1 MWAMLVNKYLS
12 DALTSILRH
21 WQRLG
26 NQGVVEYP
34 MVPFGTVSLAVTQVS
49 LLNTRYIHTDY
60 IIQTLHIVR
69 SWVYNLNA
77 KEDPDPSRFDCTYN
91 AIYNYLSWDFRT
103 GVEVL
108 KGSYIYGRTLSS
120 GHGLDVSSVPI
131 TSRYIHVILFQR
143 LLSI

>member
-26 NQGVVEYP
+26 NEGVVEYP
-34 MVPFGTVSLAVTQVS
+34 MVPFGTVCLAGTQVS

-69 SWVYNLNA
+69 SWVYNLNT

-91 AIYNYLSWDFRT
+91 VIYNYLSYAPQL
-103 GVEVL
+103 V
-108 KGSYIYGRTLSS
+108 GSYRHQHLNMTWGISAP
-120 GHGLDVSSVPI
+120 GL
-131 TSRYIHVILFQR
+131 RC
-143 LLSI
+143 